1 MIMRVSAYGFSDVGL
16 QRDHNEDSF
25 AVEPELDLFLVA
37 DGMGG
42 HQAGDV
48 ASRLA
53 TEMIVKFFRSTSGE
67 ELTWPFDFDP
77 QLSEDE
83 NRLSSGVKL
92 ANRQIV
98 ELGNRRPELHGMGTT
113 VVAALFSAPRG
124 KMYVAHVGDS
134 RAYRVRA
141 GEIDQLTRDHSF
153 MNEYLDANPD
163 TSEERRNDL
172 PKNVITRALGMQE
185 NIPVDLAEFD
195 VELGDVFLLCSD
207 GLSGMVD
214 DEDVCAVIQST
225 SDIHAACHRLI
236 NLANA
241 HGGEDNVTALL
252 LRVEAPT
259 SDAFRAT
266 LPDIQ
271 P

>member
-1 MIMRVSAYGFSDVGL
+1 MRATAFGASDVGL

-25 AVEPELDLFLVA
+25 AVEGDLNLVIVA

-53 TEMIVKFFRSTSGE
+53 TEMIVKFFRSTMNE

-77 QLSEDE
+77 NLTEDE
-83 NRLSSGVKL
+83 NRLTSGVKL

-113 VVAALFSAPRG
+113 VVAALYSPRNG
-124 KMYVAHVGDS
+124 KVYVAHVGDS
-134 RAYRVRA
+134 RAYRVRD
-141 GEIDQLTRDHSF
+141 GQMEQLTRDHSLV
-153 MNEYLDANPD
+153 NDYIDAMPEL
-163 TSEERRNDL
+163 SEEQRSEL
-172 PKNVITRALGMQE
+172 PRNVITRALGMQE
-185 NIPVDLAEFD
+185 NIPVDLGEFEAE
-195 VELGDVFLLCSD
+195 VGDIFLLCSD

-214 DEDVCAVIQST
+214 DEDICEAILESE
-225 SDIHAACHRLI
+225 DLPAACHRLI

-241 HGGEDNVTALL
+241 HGGEDNITAVM
-252 LRVEAPT
+252 LRLEAVA
-259 SDAFRAT
+259 SDSMRAT
-266 LPDIQ
+266 LPDIHFG
-271 P
+271 